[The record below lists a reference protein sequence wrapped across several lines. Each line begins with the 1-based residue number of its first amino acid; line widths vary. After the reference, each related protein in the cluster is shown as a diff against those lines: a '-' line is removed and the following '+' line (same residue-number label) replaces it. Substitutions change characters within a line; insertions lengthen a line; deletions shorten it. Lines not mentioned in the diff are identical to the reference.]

1 MVGYIARKID
11 RGLDLLNQYQHIK
24 FRIDDR
30 IARVTFARPPVN
42 IFNIAMMREIN
53 DALIQCAKLREL
65 VAVVFNAAP
74 DCRAFSAGVAVE
86 EHVEET
92 IFQMLDSFHA
102 IFRNIELLARPTI
115 AVVDGAAL
123 GGGCE
128 LGAACD
134 IAIASDRA
142 RFGQPEIKLGVFPPV
157 AAVLL
162 PLVIGDK
169 RARELIL
176 TGELIEATEAGRLGL
191 VNYVVPASNLEQ
203 KTSELVAGFRNL
215 SAATLEHA
223 KRALD
228 IGRGRSLD
236 TVLKEVEN
244 MYLHELMKTHDAK
257 EGIKAFIEKRKPEW
271 HDR

>member
-1 MVGYIARKID
+1 MPD
-11 RGLDLLNQYQHIK
+11 NYQHIK
-24 FRIDDR
+24 FKIDDR
-30 IARVTFARPPVN
+30 VARITFARPPVN

-53 DALIQCAKLREL
+53 DALNQCGRQREL
-65 VAVVFNAAP
+65 VAIVFDAAA

-102 IFRNIELLARPTI
+102 IFRNIEQLARPTI

-128 LGAACD
+128 LVAACD
-134 IAIASDRA
+134 IAIASERA

-176 TGELIEATEAGRLGL
+176 TGELIEATEAVRLGL
-191 VNYVVPASNLEQ
+191 VNYVLPDNELEQ
-203 KTSELVAGFRNL
+203 KTSELLAGLRSL
-215 SAATLEHA
+215 SAATLELT
-223 KRALD
+223 KRAIDL
-228 IGRGRSLD
+228 GRGRSLD
-236 TVLKEVEN
+236 SALKEVED
-244 MYLHELMKTHDAK
+244 MYLHELMKTYDAN
-257 EGIKAFIEKRKPEW
+257 EGINAFIEKRKPVW
-271 HDR
+271 RDR

>member
-1 MVGYIARKID
+1 MTDK
-11 RGLDLLNQYQHIK
+11 YQHIK
-24 FRIDDR
+24 FNIDDR
-30 IARVTFARPPVN
+30 VARITFARPPVN
-42 IFNIAMMREIN
+42 IFNIAMMQEIN
-53 DALIQCAKLREL
+53 DALNQCAQQQEL
-65 VAVVFNAAP
+65 VAVVFDAAA

-102 IFRNIELLARPTI
+102 IFRNLEQIARPTI

-128 LGAACD
+128 LVAACD
-134 IAIASDRA
+134 ITIASERA

-162 PLVIGDK
+162 PLIIGDK

-176 TGELIEATEAGRLGL
+176 TGELIEAKEAARLGL
-191 VNYVVPASNLEQ
+191 VNYVLPANELEQ
-203 KTSELVAGFRNL
+203 KTSELLTNFRNL
-215 SAATLEHA
+215 SAATLELT
-223 KRALD
+223 KRAIDL
-228 IGRGRSLD
+228 GRGRSLD
-236 TVLKEVEN
+236 SALKELEN
-244 MYLHELMKTHDAK
+244 MYLFELMKTHDAN
-257 EGIKAFIEKRKPEW
+257 EGIKAFIEKRKPQW